1 MATSRAG
8 SARAAVDLTFEELYR
23 GHRDDVFRAAL
34 RELGNVHDAEDVTQA
49 AFVDAYRAVLRGT
62 QPQSPRAWLL
72 AIAENVRNRRFRT
85 AQRRPQEQPLD
96 ADFPLAAELPYE
108 QAQALAEALMA
119 LPPAQRRVFVLREL
133 VGRSYEEIAGEVGST
148 VASVQMLL
156 FRARRALREQLDP
169 PAVARRR
176 PGLALPVPGW
186 LTSLYSRVEVAALS
200 PRGAGAVGAAAVVV
214 LGATVAVPQAPADR
228 PPAPSV
234 TERALSAAPTATS
247 PSSAPAPA
255 PARLLRARVRARA
268 RSPRLASAPGAA
280 TPVSRPAA
288 RSPRAPSQAPP
299 TVAAP
304 VAATA
309 AAGLPSP
316 APPLVATTLPVA
328 APAPLPLPAPV
339 ETTAVVPEL
348 SVPSLPPAPSPP
360 PVPSPP
366 QLPSLPVAEVA
377 TGAAGAAGADAPPLP
392 VPSLPLET
400 LPPAP

>member
-8 SARAAVDLTFEELYR
+8 IARAAVDLTFEELYR

-96 ADFPLAAELPYE
+96 TGLPPAAELPYE

-133 VGRSYEEIAGEVGST
+133 VGRSYDEIADEVGST

-169 PAVARRR
+169 PVVARRR
-176 PGLALPVPGW
+176 PGLVLPVPGW
-186 LTSLYSRVEVAALS
+186 LTSLFSRVEVAALS
-200 PRGAGAVGAAAVVV
+200 PRAAGAVGAAAVAV
-214 LGATVAVPQAPADR
+214 LGATVAVPQAPADGR
-228 PPAPSV
+228 TVPPV
-234 TERALSAAPTATS
+234 TERAVSAAPTRTTA
-247 PSSAPAPA
+247 SSAPG
-255 PARLLRARVRARA
+255 RVRARPA
-268 RSPRLASAPGAA
+268 RVRTRSARLASSPTAVAP
-280 TPVSRPAA
+280 TSRPAPRMSRA
-288 RSPRAPSQAPP
+288 ASPAPEIAVS
-299 TVAAP
+299 AAP
-304 VAATA
+304 VSEQASTASPAGPLPPTPIAAASEVAVEPPALPVAVETATA
-309 AAGLPSP
+309 AL
-316 APPLVATTLPVA
+316 
-328 APAPLPLPAPV
+328 
-339 ETTAVVPEL
+339 PEL
-348 SVPSLPPAPSPP
+348 TAPSPP
-360 PVPSPP
+360 PTPSLP
-366 QLPSLPVAEVA
+366 QLPSLPAAELV